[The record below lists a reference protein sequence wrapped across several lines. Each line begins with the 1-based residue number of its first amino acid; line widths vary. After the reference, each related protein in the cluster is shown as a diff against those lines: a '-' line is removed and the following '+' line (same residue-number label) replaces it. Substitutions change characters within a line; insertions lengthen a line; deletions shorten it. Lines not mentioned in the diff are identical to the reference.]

1 MLAPSLDSPLTRSF
15 SSPARGLERDGIS
28 SPVAVEEDFDGLSK
42 GALYKRKDFLDV
54 EEDAKLHPER
64 TYYYRKVVDLDKAI
78 EQCNRKL
85 AESPRNLK
93 ALTTRAGC
101 FMKKKLFAKAA
112 DDFSAV
118 LAVTPED
125 VSVLYSRGAA
135 YDKLGQTTD
144 AIVSVQL
151 RSWSRGNRVCGRSAA
166 RLVLQLESSDRSR
179 LRHQLTEVW
188 SWTEVVDRR
197 GAGSRRV
204 QAVGR
209 QLGHLAI
216 RAG

>member
-85 AESPRNLK
+85 AESPRNVK

-144 AIVSVQL
+144 AIVSVIGQEPSQASAGSERTVSL
-151 RSWSRGNRVCGRSAA
+151 TGAVGGLLISLLVHGRIIA
-166 RLVLQLESSDRSR
+166 
-179 LRHQLTEVW
+179 
-188 SWTEVVDRR
+188 
-197 GAGSRRV
+197 GAG
-204 QAVGR
+204 G
-209 QLGHLAI
+209 
-216 RAG
+216 

>member
-1 MLAPSLDSPLTRSF
+1 VLTNRRCRRALERPAHAGAQARARMLAPSLDSPLTRSF

-85 AESPRNLK
+85 AESPRNVK

-144 AIVSVQL
+144 AIVSVQP
-151 RSWSRGNRVCGRSAA
+151 RGWSRVAVLRVSCC
-166 RLVLQLESSDRSR
+166 
-179 LRHQLTEVW
+179 
-188 SWTEVVDRR
+188 SWNVRTGVN
-197 GAGSRRV
+197 SCISC
-204 QAVGR
+204 
-209 QLGHLAI
+209 H
-216 RAG
+216 